1 MLLNIGRR
9 FFRRSSLL
17 NRLETFIIPQPGE
30 GIAEV
35 EIQHWLIKPG
45 ESVKEFQ
52 VLCEAR
58 SDKGFIE
65 YKSPYDGTITEHF
78 YNANQMAPIGAPLF
92 KIEIDDK
99 KYPPKG
105 NIKKEEDTETP
116 KEEQLEESTSKTHSK
131 VLATPA
137 VRFLAKQKGI
147 DISTIPSTGKDGRV
161 LKEDLLR
168 YLEGPSHVTPPVRPA
183 TVASVEAKDKVVKLS
198 PIQKGMFKA
207 MTEALAIPHLTYCE
221 DIYMDTLIELRK
233 MIKTSL
239 TDVKLTFMPFFIKA
253 MSLALYDFPIANS
266 SFINNNTEFVMKSS
280 HNVSFAMDSRAGLI
294 VPNIKNCQN
303 LSIYEIAVEMARLQ
317 ELGSQG
323 KINQADLEGGTI
335 CLSNIGTIG
344 GTYTAPIIMTPQV
357 LIGGLGAIRPRL
369 ERNKGEFVERQ
380 VLGSSWSA
388 DHRLL
393 DGATVARFVARWKEL
408 LENPSLMLLHLK

>member
-1 MLLNIGRR
+1 MLTGLGRR
-9 FFRRSSLL
+9 FFRRSLIL
-17 NRLETFIIPQPGE
+17 NRLETFMIPQPGE

-45 ESVKEFQ
+45 EAVKEFQ

-65 YKSPYDGTITEHF
+65 YKSPFDGTIKEYF
-78 YNANQMAPIGAPLF
+78 FNANQMAPIGSPLF
-92 KIEIDDK
+92 KIEIDDG
-99 KYPPKG
+99 KYPIKG
-105 NIKKEEDTETP
+105 QAKKV
-116 KEEQLEESTSKTHSK
+116 EESSGEAANENVAKESGSKASK
-131 VLATPA
+131 ILATPS
-137 VRFLAKQKGI
+137 VRHLAKQKGI
-147 DISTIPSTGKDGRV
+147 DISTIPSTGRDGRV

-168 YLEGPSHVTPPVRPA
+168 YLEEPSHVSPPVRPQIA
-183 TVASVEAKDKVVKLS
+183 VEAQDKVSKLS
-198 PIQKGMFKA
+198 GLQKGMCKT
-207 MTEALAIPHLTYCE
+207 MTEALLFPHLTYCE
-221 DIYMDTLIELRK
+221 DVYMDTLIELRK
-233 MIKTSL
+233 MIKTTL

-253 MSLALYDFPIANS
+253 LSLAIYDFPIVNA
-266 SFINNNTEFVMKSS
+266 SFINNNTEFVMKAS
-280 HNVSFAMDSRAGLI
+280 HNVSVAMDSRAGLL

-317 ELGSQG
+317 DLGTKG
-323 KINQADLEGGTI
+323 KIGQSDLEGGTI
-335 CLSNIGTIG
+335 CLSNIGSIG
-344 GTYTAPIIMTPQV
+344 GTYTAPVILPPQV

-369 ERNKGEFVERQ
+369 EKKKGEIVERQ

-393 DGATVARFVARWKEL
+393 DGATVAKFVARWKEL